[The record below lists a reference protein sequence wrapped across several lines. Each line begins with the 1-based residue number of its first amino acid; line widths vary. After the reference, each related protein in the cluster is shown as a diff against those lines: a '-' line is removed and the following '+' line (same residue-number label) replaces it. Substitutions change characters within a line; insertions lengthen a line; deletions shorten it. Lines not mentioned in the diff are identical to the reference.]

1 MKLAKLAKLAGTL
14 ACLVCAVVVT
24 SLPAMAQFTKGSN
37 YLGVRTGIGARDGA
51 IAVSLDFDHCLMK
64 EREFGPGQVVVG
76 GSIDASWPSESKKTN
91 IGGVDLSYDAN
102 TTFVPISAHVSYH
115 FGPMM
120 DDKRIDPFFLVGMA
134 YRYIV
139 VSNEYGSQYA
149 NLNASINYS
158 DFGLVGAAGVRYF
171 IDNKWNAHA
180 RIGFGSTFI
189 SAGVSMKL

>member
-1 MKLAKLAKLAGTL
+1 MKLVKLAGTL

-37 YLGVRTGIGARDGA
+37 YLGARTGIGAREGA
-51 IAVSLDFDHCLMK
+51 IAISLDFDHCLMK

-76 GSIDASWPSESKKTN
+76 GSIDASWPSESKKAN
-91 IGGVDLSYDAN
+91 IGGVELPYDKI
-102 TTFVPISAHVSYH
+102 TTFIPISAHVSYH

-120 DDKRIDPFFLVGMA
+120 DDKRLDPFFLVGMA

-139 VSNEYGSQYA
+139 VSNEYSTQP
-149 NLNASINYS
+149 NLNLSSNNS
-158 DFGLVGAAGVRYF
+158 DFGLIGAAGIRYF